1 MGKVIFWLVLVFA
14 VLFALRLYNSA
25 KARAR
30 AEHARE
36 DAERK
41 AKEPAPMVRCVSC
54 GVFIPKSDALPAPGG
69 YRCGE
74 PGCTAR
80 R

>member
-30 AEHARE
+30 AENARE

-41 AKEPAPMVRCVSC
+41 ARAPAPMVRCVNC

>member
-1 MGKVIFWLVLVFA
+1 MGKVIFWLVLVFGA
-14 VLFALRLYNSA
+14 LFALRLYNSA

-30 AEHARE
+30 GEQARQE
-36 DAERK
+36 AARK
-41 AKEPAPMVRCVSC
+41 TTEPATMVRCASC
-54 GVFIPKSDALPAPGG
+54 GVFLPKSDALPAPGG

-74 PGCTAR
+74 PGCSGR